1 MSLRS
6 KITWSILLLIL
17 FFVTLASVSTY
28 YLTKKEFTTQV
39 AKDLEGNT
47 VALSHEIYQIL
58 RQSRDIAKA
67 LSNDSLV
74 RTYVSSKN
82 PSQSQSDVI
91 LDEFSGYNLGGMY
104 SSLYVLD
111 LKGITV
117 ISTDPRFLGQD
128 YSFRDYFIS
137 AAKGE
142 PLTSAA
148 VGITT
153 NELGYYFS
161 HPIFDPKDDAVI
173 TGVIVVKLK
182 PEYVEAALL
191 NHLTTGY
198 DIYLTDR
205 HGLIILP
212 SDSDKYLH
220 SLGPLSESSLRD
232 LKQNNTYNQK
242 VFESLDYGVFM
253 DEIQNGYEDS
263 KIEQI
268 KDDHDNKD
276 ELIALSKV
284 KDFPFYIMFEG
295 DMTIID
301 RVSIKSSL
309 VIAGYVLIAAI
320 LSVIII
326 LIIVQIFLNQQQIVE
341 QKLLEKTND
350 LEKLNKLMVGRE
362 IKMIELKKELID
374 KS

>member
-17 FFVTLASVSTY
+17 FFGTLASISTY
-28 YLTKKEFTTQV
+28 YLTKKEFTAQV

-58 RQSRDIAKA
+58 RQSRDITKA

-74 RTYVSSKN
+74 RAYVTNEKST
-82 PSQSQSDVI
+82 QSQSEAI
-91 LDEFSGYNLGGMY
+91 LDEFSGYNLSNMY

-111 LKGITV
+111 LKGKTV

-137 AAKGE
+137 AVKGE
-142 PLTSAA
+142 PFTTVAIGVTS
-148 VGITT
+148 

-161 HPIFDPKDDAVI
+161 HPIYEPKDDTKIA
-173 TGVIVVKLK
+173 GVAVVKLK
-182 PEYVEAALL
+182 PENIEAALL

-198 DIYLTDR
+198 DIYLTDK
-205 HGLIILP
+205 HGIIILP
-212 SDSDKYLH
+212 SDSDKYLQ
-220 SLGPLSESSLRD
+220 SLGPLSDSSLKE
-232 LKQNNTYNQK
+232 LIHSNAYNQK
-242 VFESLDYGVFM
+242 NFESLDYGVFM
-253 DEIQNGYEDS
+253 DEIQNGYEGS

-268 KDDHDNKD
+268 KDDHDDKD

-284 KDFPFYIMFEG
+284 KEFPFYIMFEG

-309 VIAGYVLIAAI
+309 IIAGYVLIAAI

-341 QKLLEKTND
+341 RQLLEKTND

-362 IKMIELKKELID
+362 IKMIDLKKELSS
-374 KS
+374 K

>member
-17 FFVTLASVSTY
+17 FFGTLASVSTY
-28 YLTKKEFTTQV
+28 YLTKKEFTAQV
-39 AKDLEGNT
+39 ARDLEGNT
-47 VALSHEIYQIL
+47 IALSHEIYQIM
-58 RQSRDIAKA
+58 RQSRDITKA
-67 LSNDSLV
+67 LANDSLV
-74 RTYVSSKN
+74 RNYVSSKN
-82 PSQSQSDVI
+82 PTQSQSDVI
-91 LDEFSGYNLGGMY
+91 LDEFGGYNLGGMY
-104 SSLYVLD
+104 SSIYILD
-111 LKGITV
+111 LKGKALLA
-117 ISTDPRFLGQD
+117 TDPRFIGQD
-128 YSFRDYFIS
+128 YSFRDYFVS

-142 PLTSAA
+142 PFTTTAIG
-148 VGITT
+148 VTT

-161 HPIFDPKDDAVI
+161 HPIFDPENDTAI
-173 TGVIVVKLK
+173 TGVTVVKLK
-182 PEYVEAALL
+182 PEYVESALL

-198 DIYLTDR
+198 DIYLTDK
-205 HGLIILP
+205 HGIIILP
-212 SDSDKYLH
+212 SDSVKYLH
-220 SLGPLSESSLRD
+220 SLGPLSEKSLRD
-232 LKQNNTYNQK
+232 LKQNNTYNQND
-242 VFESLDYGVFM
+242 FETLDYGVFM
-253 DEIQNGYEDS
+253 DEIQTGYEDS

-284 KDFPFYIMFEG
+284 REFPFYIMFEG
-295 DMTIID
+295 DMTVID
-301 RVSIKSSL
+301 KVSIKSSL

-374 KS
+374 KT

>member
-17 FFVTLASVSTY
+17 FFGSLASVSTY
-28 YLTKKEFTTQV
+28 FLTKKEFTAQV
-39 AKDLEGNT
+39 AKDLQGNT
-47 VALSHEIYQIL
+47 IALSHEIYQIL
-58 RQSRDIAKA
+58 RQSRDITKA

-74 RTYVSSKN
+74 RDYASSKN
-82 PSQSQSDVI
+82 PTQAQSDVI
-91 LDEFSGYNLGGMY
+91 LDEFNGYNLGDMY

-111 LKGITV
+111 LKGKAI

-142 PLTSAA
+142 PFTTTA
-148 VGITT
+148 VGVTT

-161 HPIFDPKDDAVI
+161 HPIFDPIDDSVI
-173 TGVIVVKLK
+173 TGVTVVKLK
-182 PEYVEAALL
+182 PEYVESALL

-198 DIYLTDR
+198 DIYLTDK
-205 HGLIILP
+205 HGIIILP

-220 SLGPLSESSLRD
+220 SLGPLSESSLRE
-232 LKQNNTYNQK
+232 LKQSNTYNQTD
-242 VFESLDYGVFM
+242 FETLDYGVFM
-253 DEIQNGYEDS
+253 DEIQNSFADS

-268 KDDHDNKD
+268 KDEHDNKD

-309 VIAGYVLIAAI
+309 IIAGYVLIAAI

-326 LIIVQIFLNQQQIVE
+326 LIIVQIFLNQQQVVE
-341 QKLLEKTND
+341 QKLQDKTND
-350 LEKLNKLMVGRE
+350 LEKLNKLMVSRE
-362 IKMIELKKELID
+362 IKMIDLKKELSS
-374 KS
+374 K